1 MNVVTSPPADSAL
14 RSVHTDARSVS
25 GHALF
30 WAFQGYVMAAV
41 ACSSFFPMLF
51 RYQEH
56 AVIVLVVLSLGMCAI
71 ERVSPWIKNP
81 LDLPLWLFMIWVL
94 CTVPFATD
102 SAYSF
107 AEWKKFVAQAG
118 VFYWSLLV
126 LDRCRRE
133 NLPQQI
139 LWALAL
145 TGAALA
151 VYSLVDFVDRGG
163 TWRDRYIRAN
173 AFGSDYNWLS
183 TYMVMTI
190 PVVGS
195 LIVLGR
201 LVWFRAAQ
209 ALALALMGGAQLFSY
224 TRGGWL
230 GHAAQGIAFAAM
242 VGGRRLALWVLG
254 LLAMAGAGLLVASQA
269 GFQRD
274 TVAASTVDTR
284 LTVWAIGLRQV
295 ATHPVVGIGYGNNS
309 FVKKFP
315 EYSSEAQAQVSEGT
329 RIIPAMHNTFLM
341 VALGSGL
348 PALLSF
354 VWIFV
359 ALLRRL
365 IPIPWRAA
373 WNDRWSVLAAGIGLA
388 VIGFAVRNLFDYMF
402 MGSLAHIFWLLA
414 AVGITVT
421 GSAWRGGGSG
431 RQPGSPQD
439 EGTSQQQPS
448 A

>member
-1 MNVVTSPPADSAL
+1 MIAI
-14 RSVHTDARSVS
+14 
-25 GHALF
+25 
-30 WAFQGYVMAAV
+30 
-41 ACSSFFPMLF
+41 ACSSFVPVLF

-56 AVIVLVVLSLGMCAI
+56 TVIILIALCLGMCAL
-71 ERVSPWIKNP
+71 EKKSPWIKNP

-102 SAYSF
+102 PAYSF

-133 NLPQQI
+133 SLPRQI
-139 LWALAL
+139 LWALAFG
-145 TGAALA
+145 GAVLA
-151 VYSLVDFVDRGG
+151 VYALVEFVDRGG
-163 TWRDRYIRAN
+163 TWKDRYVRAH
-173 AFGSDYNWLS
+173 AVGSDYNWLS

-195 LIVLGR
+195 LIVMSR
-201 LVWFRAAQ
+201 LAWIRATQVLAFALTGAAQ
-209 ALALALMGGAQLFSY
+209 VFSY

-230 GHAAQGIAFAAM
+230 GHAAQGLALAM
-242 VGGRRLALWVLG
+242 MIGGRRLALGVLG
-254 LLAMAGAGLLVASQA
+254 LMAMAGVGLVVASQA

-274 TVAASTVDTR
+274 TVAANTVDTR
-284 LTVWAIGLRQV
+284 LTVWTIGLREV
-295 ATHPVVGIGYGNNS
+295 ATHPVLGIGYGNNS
-309 FVKKFP
+309 FIKKFP
-315 EYSSEAQAQVSEGT
+315 EYSLEGQAQIPDHD

-348 PALLSF
+348 PALLCF
-354 VWIFV
+354 IWIFV

-365 IPIPWRAA
+365 IPIPWLAGR
-373 WNDRWSVLAAGIGLA
+373 NDRVTVLAAGIGLA

-421 GSAWRGGGSG
+421 GPGWRMTRREPTFGDVASLG
-431 RQPGSPQD
+431 RIS
-439 EGTSQQQPS
+439 
-448 A
+448 

>member
-1 MNVVTSPPADSAL
+1 MIAI
-14 RSVHTDARSVS
+14 
-25 GHALF
+25 
-30 WAFQGYVMAAV
+30 
-41 ACSSFFPMLF
+41 ACSSFVPVLF

-56 AVIVLVVLSLGMCAI
+56 TVIILIAFCLGMCAL
-71 ERVSPWIKNP
+71 EKKSPWIRNP

-230 GHAAQGIAFAAM
+230 GHAAQGIAFATI

-421 GSAWRGGGSG
+421 GSAWRGVGSG
-431 RQPGSPQD
+431 RQPGRPQD
-439 EGTSQQQPS
+439 EGSLQQPS

>member
-1 MNVVTSPPADSAL
+1 
-14 RSVHTDARSVS
+14 
-25 GHALF
+25 
-30 WAFQGYVMAAV
+30 
-41 ACSSFFPMLF
+41 
-51 RYQEH
+51 
-56 AVIVLVVLSLGMCAI
+56 
-71 ERVSPWIKNP
+71 NP

-254 LLAMAGAGLLVASQA
+254 LFAMAGAGLLVASQA

-414 AVGITVT
+414 AVGI
-421 GSAWRGGGSG
+421 
-431 RQPGSPQD
+431 
-439 EGTSQQQPS
+439 
-448 A
+448 

>member
-1 MNVVTSPPADSAL
+1 MTSPSADSAAKPIQT
-14 RSVHTDARSVS
+14 RKRGASDYAF
-25 GHALF
+25 F
-30 WAFQGYVMAAV
+30 WVFQGYVMIV
-41 ACSSFFPMLF
+41 LACASFVPILF

-56 AVIVLVVLSLGMCAI
+56 AVIILIVFSLAMCGI

-102 SAYSF
+102 PAYSL

-126 LDRCRRE
+126 LDRCRRLS
-133 NLPQQI
+133 LPRQI
-139 LWALAL
+139 LWALAFSG
-145 TGAALA
+145 TVLA
-151 VYSLVDFVDRGG
+151 VYALVDFVDRGG
-163 TWRDRYIRAN
+163 TWRDRYVRAH

-190 PVVGS
+190 PIIGS
-195 LIVLGR
+195 LVVMARVAWIRG
-201 LVWFRAAQ
+201 AQ
-209 ALALALMGGAQLFSY
+209 LLALVLTVAAQLFSY

-230 GHAAQGIAFAAM
+230 GHAAQGLALALMI
-242 VGGRRLALWVLG
+242 GGRRLALGVLG
-254 LLAMAGAGLLVASQA
+254 LIALAGVGLAIASQS

-274 TVAASTVDTR
+274 TVAAKTVDTR
-284 LTVWAIGLRQV
+284 LTVWAIGLREV

-315 EYSSEAQAQVSEGT
+315 EYSLERQAQVPDHE

-348 PALLSF
+348 PAFLCF
-354 VWIFV
+354 FWIFV

-365 IPIPWRAA
+365 VPVPWPAGRG
-373 WNDRWSVLAAGIGLA
+373 DPFTVLAAGIGLA
-388 VIGFAVRNLFDYMF
+388 VIGFAVRNFFDYMF
-402 MGSLAHIFWLLA
+402 MGSLAHVFWLLA

-421 GSAWRGGGSG
+421 GPGWARLASG
-431 RQPGSPQD
+431 PQPGGLPAETLPQHV
-439 EGTSQQQPS
+439 S
-448 A
+448 